1 LEEICCRTWVIMQII
16 MEKENEVYLRLSCEP
31 GVKMELNHYFRFHPK
46 DYQFMPMF
54 RRRKWDGYVYLYNM
68 DSGKIYYGLKNRIQ
82 RFANDREYKLIDQ
95 TNDSIEHISN
105 EDYLK
110 FLISFPCE
118 YKLRDYQN
126 TAIRHSINERRCVL
140 LSPTASGKSLIIYY
154 LVRYYFPQKSL
165 IIVPTLSLVSQMYSD
180 FEAYAKA
187 DKTFEVENFVHKIFG
202 GQEKVTDKPIIIS
215 TWQSLYELKTDFFTD
230 FELVIGDE
238 AHLYKAK
245 SLTKIMKNLENAPYR
260 IGTTG
265 TLDDVEVHKLILE
278 GLFGSTKKVT
288 STRELIKKKTLSTIT
303 IRCLV
308 LKYSKEVAA
317 KISKLNYQEE
327 INFLV
332 GHSERNKYICNLV
345 KGLTGNTL
353 VLFQLIEKH
362 GNILHS
368 ILEEIIDPSRK
379 IFFVYGGTDADT
391 REKVRELVEKEKDA
405 IICASYGVY
414 STGINIRNLHNIVFA
429 SPSKSRIRNL
439 QSIGRGLRRSETK
452 EAATLYDIS
461 DDLSYKGKKNYT
473 LNHFMERVKIY
484 TSEHFPYHIYTIPIQ
499 TVTDSL

>member
-1 LEEICCRTWVIMQII
+1 
-16 MEKENEVYLRLSCEP
+16 
-31 GVKMELNHYFRFHPK
+31 
-46 DYQFMPMF
+46 MPMF

-68 DSGKIYYGLKNRIQ
+68 DSGRIYYGLKNRIQ
-82 RFANDREYKLIDQ
+82 RFANDREYDLIDQ
-95 TNDSIEHISN
+95 TNDSIELISN
-105 EDYLK
+105 EEYFK
-110 FLISFPCE
+110 FLTSFPCE

-126 TAIRHSINERRCVL
+126 NAIRHSINERRCVL

-154 LVRYYFPQKSL
+154 LIRYYFPEKSL
-165 IIVPTLSLVSQMYSD
+165 VIVPTLSLVSQMYSD

-187 DKTFEVENFVHKIFG
+187 DKTFEVEKFVHKIFG

-215 TWQSLYELKTDFFTD
+215 TWQSLYELKKDFYTDFK
-230 FELVIGDE
+230 LVIGDE

-278 GLFGSTKKVT
+278 GLFGTTKRVT
-288 STRELIKKKTLSTIT
+288 STKELIKKKTLSSIA

-368 ILEEIIDPSRK
+368 ILEEIIDSSRK

-439 QSIGRGLRRSETK
+439 QSIGRGLRKSDTK

-461 DDLSYKGKKNYT
+461 DDLSYNGKRNYT
-473 LNHFMERVKIY
+473 LNHFIERVKIY
-484 TSEHFPYHIYTIPIQ
+484 TSEYFPYHIYTIPIQ
-499 TVTDSL
+499 TITDSL

>member
-1 LEEICCRTWVIMQII
+1 
-16 MEKENEVYLRLSCEP
+16 
-31 GVKMELNHYFRFHPK
+31 
-46 DYQFMPMF
+46 
-54 RRRKWDGYVYLYNM
+54 
-68 DSGKIYYGLKNRIQ
+68 
-82 RFANDREYKLIDQ
+82 
-95 TNDSIEHISN
+95 
-105 EDYLK
+105 LK
-110 FLISFPCE
+110 FLTSFSCE
-118 YKLRDYQN
+118 YRLRDYQN
-126 TAIRHSINERRCVL
+126 AAIRHSIDKRRCVL

-154 LVRYYFPQKSL
+154 LVRYYFPQKTL

-180 FEAYAKA
+180 FEAYAKV
-187 DKTFEVENFVHKIFG
+187 DKTFEVEKFVHKIFG

-215 TWQSLYELKTDFFTD
+215 TWQSLYVLKKDFFTD

-278 GLFGSTKKVT
+278 GLFGTTRRVT
-288 STRELIKKKTLSTIT
+288 STKELIKKKTLSAIA

-308 LKYSKEVAA
+308 LKYSEEVAA

-327 INFLV
+327 IDFLV
-332 GHSERNKYICNLV
+332 SHPERNKYICNLV
-345 KGLTGNTL
+345 KGLTGNSL
-353 VLFQLIEKH
+353 VLFQYIEKH

-368 ILEEIIDPSRK
+368 ILKDIIDPSRK
-379 IFFVYGGTDADT
+379 IFFVYGGTDADS

-461 DDLSYKGKKNYT
+461 DDLSYKDKKNYT
-473 LNHFMERVKIY
+473 LNHFMERIKIY
-484 TSEHFPYHIYTIPIQ
+484 TSEHFPYYIYTISI
-499 TVTDSL
+499 

>member
-1 LEEICCRTWVIMQII
+1 
-16 MEKENEVYLRLSCEP
+16 
-31 GVKMELNHYFRFHPK
+31 
-46 DYQFMPMF
+46 
-54 RRRKWDGYVYLYNM
+54 M
-68 DSGKIYYGLKNRIQ
+68 DSGRIYYGLKNRIQ
-82 RFANDREYKLIDQ
+82 RFASDREYKLIDQ
-95 TNDSIEHISN
+95 TNDSIEPISN
-105 EDYLK
+105 EEYFK
-110 FLISFPCE
+110 FLTSFPCE

-126 TAIRHSINERRCVL
+126 NAIRHSINERRCVL

-154 LVRYYFPQKSL
+154 LIRYYFPEKSL
-165 IIVPTLSLVSQMYSD
+165 VIVPTLSLVSQMYSD

-187 DKTFEVENFVHKIFG
+187 DKTFEVEKFVHKIFG

-215 TWQSLYELKTDFFTD
+215 TWQSLYELKKDFYTD

-278 GLFGSTKKVT
+278 GLFGTTKRVT
-288 STRELIKKKTLSTIT
+288 STRELIKKKTLSSIA

-368 ILEEIIDPSRK
+368 ILEEIIDSSRK

-439 QSIGRGLRRSETK
+439 QSIGRGLRKSDTK

-461 DDLSYKGKKNYT
+461 DDLSYNGKRNYT
-473 LNHFMERVKIY
+473 LNHFIERVKIY
-484 TSEHFPYHIYTIPIQ
+484 TSEYFPYHIYTIPIQ
-499 TVTDSL
+499 TITDSL

>member
-1 LEEICCRTWVIMQII
+1 

-31 GVKMELNHYFRFHPK
+31 GVKMELNQYFRFRPK
-46 DYQFMPMF
+46 NFQFMPMY
-54 RRRKWDGYVYLYNM
+54 RRKKWDGYVYLFNL
-68 DSGKIYYGLKNRIQ
+68 DSGKIYYGLKKEIE

-95 TNDSIEHISN
+95 TNDPAKIISN
-105 EDYLK
+105 EDYFK
-110 FLISFPCE
+110 FLTSFPCE

-126 TAIRHSINERRCVL
+126 NAIRHSINERRCVL

-180 FEAYAKA
+180 FESYA
-187 DKTFEVENFVHKIFG
+187 DKEFEVEKFVHKIFG
-202 GQEKVTDKPIIIS
+202 GQEKITDKPIIIS
-215 TWQSLYELKTDFFTD
+215 TWQSLYVLKKEFFTD

-278 GLFGSTKKVT
+278 GLFGTTKRVT
-288 STRELIKKKTLSTIT
+288 STKELIKKKTLSSIA

-308 LKYSKEVAA
+308 LQYSKEVAA

-362 GNILHS
+362 GKILHS
-368 ILEEIIDPSRK
+368 ILEEIVDSSRK

-439 QSIGRGLRRSETK
+439 QSIGRGLRLSDNNQETV
-452 EAATLYDIS
+452 LYDIT
-461 DDLSYKGKKNYT
+461 DDMRWKNRKNYAYR
-473 LNHFMERVKIY
+473 HHEDRMKIY
-484 TSEHFPYHIYTIPIQ
+484 DEERFPYKIYNIP
-499 TVTDSL
+499 LKA

>member
-1 LEEICCRTWVIMQII
+1 MTTQIL
-16 MEKENEVYLRLSCEP
+16 MEKDTEVFVRLICEP
-31 GVKMELNHYFRFHPK
+31 HVKMELNHYFRFRPNG
-46 DYQFMPMF
+46 YQFMPMY
-54 RRRKWDGYVYLYNM
+54 RRKKWDGYVYLFNM
-68 DSGKIYYGLKNRIQ
+68 DSNKIYAGLKPEIS
-82 RFANDREYKLIDQ
+82 RFAVDREYELIDN
-95 TNDSIEHISN
+95 TEEIIESISN
-105 EDYLK
+105 EDYFK
-110 FLISFPCE
+110 FLTSFPCD
-118 YKLRDYQN
+118 YQLRDYQSL
-126 TAIRHSINERRCVL
+126 AVRHSIDKKRCLL

-154 LVRYYFPQKSL
+154 LIRYYFPEKSL

-180 FEAYAKA
+180 FEAYAKK
-187 DKTFEVENFVHKIFG
+187 DDSFDVEQLVHKIFG
-202 GQEKVTDKPIIIS
+202 GQEKETDKPIIIS
-215 TWQSLYELKTDFFTD
+215 TWQSLYELKKNFFKDFG
-230 FELVIGDE
+230 LVIGDE
-238 AHLYKAK
+238 AHLYKAR
-245 SLTKIMKNLENAPYR
+245 SLTKIMKNLENASYR

-265 TLDDVEVHKLILE
+265 TLDGIEVHKLILE

-288 STRELIKKKTLSTIT
+288 STKELIKNKTISSIA
-303 IRCLV
+303 IKCIV
-308 LKYSKEVAA
+308 LKYSKQECAA
-317 KISKLNYQEE
+317 VSKMNYQEE
-327 INFLV
+327 IDFIV
-332 GHSERNKYICNLV
+332 GHPERNKYICNLV
-345 KGLTGNTL
+345 NGLTGNTL

-368 ILEEIIDPSRK
+368 ILEEMIDSSRK
-379 IFFVYGGTDADT
+379 IFFVYGGTDADS

-484 TSEHFPYHIYTIPIQ
+484 TSEHFPYHIYTIPI
-499 TVTDSL
+499 

>member
-1 LEEICCRTWVIMQII
+1 MQIL

-54 RRRKWDGYVYLYNM
+54 RRRKWDGYVYLYNINN
-68 DSGKIYYGLKNRIQ
+68 GKIYYGLKNRVQ
-82 RFANDREYKLIDQ
+82 RFASDREYELIDK
-95 TNDSIEHISN
+95 TNDLIEHISN

-110 FLISFPCE
+110 FLTSFPCE

-126 TAIRHSINERRCVL
+126 AAIRHSIDNRRCVL

-154 LVRYYFPQKSL
+154 LVRYYFPRKSL

-180 FEAYAKA
+180 FESYA
-187 DKTFEVENFVHKIFG
+187 DKSFEVANCVHKIFG
-202 GQEKVTDKPIIIS
+202 GQKKETEKPIIIS

-278 GLFGSTKKVT
+278 GLFGTTKKVT
-288 STRELIKKKTLSTIT
+288 TTKELIKKKTLSTIT

-308 LKYSKEVAA
+308 LKYSKEAAA
-317 KISKLNYQEE
+317 KISKSNYQEE

-332 GHSERNKYICNLV
+332 SHPNRNKYICNLV

-362 GNILHS
+362 GKILYS

-379 IFFVYGGTDADT
+379 IFFVYGGTDAES
-391 REKVRELVEKEKDA
+391 RERVRELVEKEKDA

-429 SPSKSRIRNL
+429 SPTKSRIRNL

-452 EAATLYDIS
+452 ETATLYDIS

-484 TSEHFPYHIYTIPIQ
+484 TGEHFPYHIYTIPIKG
-499 TVTDSL
+499 

>member
-1 LEEICCRTWVIMQII
+1 MQIL

-68 DSGKIYYGLKNRIQ
+68 DNGRIYYGLKNRIQ
-82 RFANDREYKLIDQ
+82 RFASDREYKLIDQ

-110 FLISFPCE
+110 FLTSFPCE

-126 TAIRHSINERRCVL
+126 NAIRHSIDKQRCVL

-180 FEAYAKA
+180 FESYA
-187 DKTFEVENFVHKIFG
+187 DKEFEVEKFVHKIFG

-215 TWQSLYELKTDFFTD
+215 TWQSLYVLKKEFFTN

-288 STRELIKKKTLSTIT
+288 TTKELIKKKTLSTIS

-308 LKYSKEVAA
+308 LKYSKEAAA
-317 KISKLNYQEE
+317 KISKSNYQEE
-327 INFLV
+327 IDFLV
-332 GHSERNKYICNLV
+332 SHSERNKYICNLV

-368 ILEEIIDPSRK
+368 ILEEIIDSSRK
-379 IFFVYGGTDADT
+379 IFFVYGGTDADS
-391 REKVRELVEKEKDA
+391 REKVRELVENEKDA

-439 QSIGRGLRRSETK
+439 QSIGRGLRLSDNNQETV
-452 EAATLYDIS
+452 LYDIT
-461 DDLSYKGKKNYT
+461 DDLRWKNRKNYAYR
-473 LNHFMERVKIY
+473 HHEDRIKIY
-484 TSEHFPYHIYTIPIQ
+484 DEERFPYKIYNIP
-499 TVTDSL
+499 LKA

>member
-1 LEEICCRTWVIMQII
+1 
-16 MEKENEVYLRLSCEP
+16 
-31 GVKMELNHYFRFHPK
+31 
-46 DYQFMPMF
+46 MF
-54 RRRKWDGYVYLYNM
+54 RRKKWDGYVYLYNINN
-68 DSGKIYYGLKNRIQ
+68 GKIYYGLKNRIQ
-82 RFANDREYKLIDQ
+82 RFANDREYELIDQ
-95 TNDSIEHISN
+95 TNDSIEPISN

-110 FLISFPCE
+110 FLTSFPCE
-118 YKLRDYQN
+118 YRLRDYQN
-126 TAIRHSINERRCVL
+126 SAIRHSIDKRRCVL

-187 DKTFEVENFVHKIFG
+187 DKTFEVEKFVHKIFG
-202 GQEKVTDKPIIIS
+202 GQEKVTNKPIIIS
-215 TWQSLYELKTDFFTD
+215 TWQSLYDLKKDFFTD

-278 GLFGSTKKVT
+278 GLFGTTKRVT
-288 STRELIKKKTLSTIT
+288 STKELIKNKTLSSIA

-368 ILEEIIDPSRK
+368 ILEEIIDSSRK

-439 QSIGRGLRRSETK
+439 QSIGRGLRKSETK

-461 DDLSYKGKKNYT
+461 DDLSYNGKKNYT
-473 LNHFMERVKIY
+473 LNHFIERVKIY
-484 TSEHFPYHIYTIPIQ
+484 TSEYFPYHIYTIPIQ
-499 TVTDSL
+499 TITDSL

>member
-1 LEEICCRTWVIMQII
+1 
-16 MEKENEVYLRLSCEP
+16 
-31 GVKMELNHYFRFHPK
+31 
-46 DYQFMPMF
+46 
-54 RRRKWDGYVYLYNM
+54 M

-82 RFANDREYKLIDQ
+82 RFASDREYKLIDQ

-105 EDYLK
+105 EDYFK
-110 FLISFPCE
+110 FLTSFPCE

-126 TAIRHSINERRCVL
+126 NAIRHSIDVRRCVL

-154 LVRYYFPQKSL
+154 LVRYYFPRKSL

-180 FEAYAKA
+180 FESYANKG
-187 DKTFEVENFVHKIFG
+187 FEVEKFVHKIFG
-202 GQEKVTDKPIIIS
+202 GQKKETEKPIIIS

-288 STRELIKKKTLSTIT
+288 TTKELIKKKTLSTIA

-308 LKYSKEVAA
+308 LKYSKEAAA
-317 KISKLNYQEE
+317 KISKSNYQEE
-327 INFLV
+327 IDFLV

-368 ILEEIIDPSRK
+368 ILEKIIDSSRK

-439 QSIGRGLRRSETK
+439 QSIGRGLRLSDNNQETV
-452 EAATLYDIS
+452 LYDIT
-461 DDLSYKGKKNYT
+461 DDLRWKNRKNYAYR
-473 LNHFMERVKIY
+473 HHEDRMKIY
-484 TSEHFPYHIYTIPIQ
+484 DEERFPYKIYNIP
-499 TVTDSL
+499 LKA

>member
-1 LEEICCRTWVIMQII
+1 MQIL

-54 RRRKWDGYVYLYNM
+54 RRRKWDGYVYLYNINN
-68 DSGKIYYGLKNRIQ
+68 GKIYYGLKNRIQ
-82 RFANDREYKLIDQ
+82 RFASDREYELIDK
-95 TNDSIEHISN
+95 TNDLIEHISN

-110 FLISFPCE
+110 FLTSFPCE

-126 TAIRHSINERRCVL
+126 AAIRHSIDNRRCVL

-154 LVRYYFPQKSL
+154 LVRYYFPRKSL

-180 FEAYAKA
+180 FESYANKG
-187 DKTFEVENFVHKIFG
+187 FEVEKFVHKIFG
-202 GQEKVTDKPIIIS
+202 GQKKETEKPIIIS

-278 GLFGSTKKVT
+278 GLFGTTKKVT
-288 STRELIKKKTLSTIT
+288 TTKELIKKKTLSTIA

-308 LKYSKEVAA
+308 LKYSKEAAA
-317 KISKLNYQEE
+317 KISKSNYQEE

-332 GHSERNKYICNLV
+332 QAHEDLSKIEEMKSFDDVEAQKEYWNQKLLEEFNLSVLLSNPLNPDLV
-345 KGLTGNTL
+345 KTILALDDASPVKHHVVNILEQTRKSM
-353 VLFQLIEKH
+353 IEKKKSLI
-362 GNILHS
+362 GKN
-368 ILEEIIDPSRK
+368 
-379 IFFVYGGTDADT
+379 
-391 REKVRELVEKEKDA
+391 KEKLP
-405 IICASYGVY
+405 V
-414 STGINIRNLHNIVFA
+414 
-429 SPSKSRIRNL
+429 
-439 QSIGRGLRRSETK
+439 
-452 EAATLYDIS
+452 
-461 DDLSYKGKKNYT
+461 KNT
-473 LNHFMERVKIY
+473 ESNFE
-484 TSEHFPYHIYTIPIQ
+484 P
-499 TVTDSL
+499 TV

>member
-1 LEEICCRTWVIMQII
+1 
-16 MEKENEVYLRLSCEP
+16 
-31 GVKMELNHYFRFHPK
+31 
-46 DYQFMPMF
+46 
-54 RRRKWDGYVYLYNM
+54 
-68 DSGKIYYGLKNRIQ
+68 
-82 RFANDREYKLIDQ
+82 
-95 TNDSIEHISN
+95 
-105 EDYLK
+105 
-110 FLISFPCE
+110 
-118 YKLRDYQN
+118 
-126 TAIRHSINERRCVL
+126 
-140 LSPTASGKSLIIYY
+140 
-154 LVRYYFPQKSL
+154 
-165 IIVPTLSLVSQMYSD
+165 MYSD
-180 FEAYAKA
+180 FEAYAKK
-187 DKTFEVENFVHKIFG
+187 DDTFEVENFVHKIFG

-215 TWQSLYELKTDFFTD
+215 TWQSLYDLKKDFFTD

-278 GLFGSTKKVT
+278 GLFGTTNKVT
-288 STRELIKKKTLSTIT
+288 STKELIKNKTLSSIA
-303 IRCLV
+303 IKCLV
-308 LKYSKEVAA
+308 LKYSKEECATV
-317 KISKLNYQEE
+317 SKLNYQEE
-327 INFLV
+327 IDFLV
-332 GHSERNKYICNLV
+332 GHPERNKYICNLV

-368 ILEEIIDPSRK
+368 ILEEIIDSSRK

-391 REKVRELVEKEKDA
+391 REKVRELIEKEKDA

-452 EAATLYDIS
+452 ESATLYDIS
-461 DDLSYKGKKNYT
+461 DDLSYNGKKNYT
-473 LNHFMERVKIY
+473 LNHFMERIKIY
-484 TSEHFPYHIYTIPIQ
+484 LQNTFHITCIAFQ
-499 TVTDSL
+499 LR